1 MISPSL
7 FEKDAGGIAG
17 LYRITLQFAGERQAP
32 FVWHVMQRDHVITRR
47 TPLPATEGSR
57 MKHQQGA
64 ALVIVMALLSAALL
78 LGVASMRTALVD
90 ERLAGNFRIA
100 VQAQMLDESLWLSCR
115 TASMQ
120 HRGMPFL
127 NRLLTYP
134 PAFNI
139 GDKRQ
144 LKAMIVRHYCHPP
157 GAQRQLLE
165 ALPIAQAEGQR
176 RLLDDLIIDIERLA
190 DQRVAITARSGGAPA
205 STHAVFVRQSPEEA
219 TWRLAGLR

>member
-1 MISPSL
+1 
-7 FEKDAGGIAG
+7 
-17 LYRITLQFAGERQAP
+17 
-32 FVWHVMQRDHVITRR
+32 
-47 TPLPATEGSR
+47 

-100 VQAQMLDESLWLSCR
+100 VQAQMLDESLLAVLSDR
-115 TASMQ
+115 QYAAS
-120 HRGMPFL
+120 RDAFL

-144 LKAMIVRHYCHPP
+144 LQSDDSQALLP
-157 GAQRQLLE
+157 RQALNALLE

-176 RLLDDLIIDIERLA
+176 LLLDDLIIDIERLA
-190 DQRVAITARSGGAPA
+190 DQRVAITARSGGTSA